1 MSKLKVIAEQ
11 DGIFTISADKPKR
24 PDLVKRNAK
33 ASNLDHEQIMRAWYR
48 LRIAS
53 DLTDGQIDKQI
64 ADTLNVQ
71 LKADKKAQITHKA
84 IEQVRL
90 KLQTKD
96 DPFSDPRYE

>member
-1 MSKLKVIAEQ
+1 VSKLKVVAEV
-11 DGIFTISADKPKR
+11 DGIYTIGVEKPKR
-24 PDLVKRNAK
+24 ADVVKRNAK
-33 ASNLDHEQIMRAWYR
+33 ASNLNHEQIMREWYR
-48 LRIAS
+48 LQITT
-53 DLTDGQIDKQI
+53 DLTDGEIDKQI

-84 IEQVRL
+84 IEKIRE